1 MPMKTENSRWA
12 VAILAAGQGTRMFSD
27 LTKVLHPL
35 AGRPLVDHVIDLAL
49 GIARPHDVVV
59 VVGHQADAVTRIVG
73 ERGVGVVVQEPQL
86 GTGDALRV
94 ALEGL
99 QNRPTDRILVLSG
112 DVPLLRPGTLRRL
125 TGAVEDGTAA
135 ALLSAVLDEPEAYG
149 RVVRDPDGSVRK
161 VVEAGDADSSQLSI
175 REVNAGVYAFDRD
188 ALNEVLAG
196 LGTDNAQNE
205 YYLTDVAASLR
216 AKGMAVAA
224 VRLDD
229 PEEMQGVNT
238 RADLARAGGVLNR
251 RILEELMASGVTV
264 RDPATTWVDP
274 QATID
279 REVVLEPGVVLCG
292 PCQVGAGATIGANC
306 VLDSAAVGAGERVP
320 PLTYLTGE

>member
-1 MPMKTENSRWA
+1 
-12 VAILAAGQGTRMFSD
+12 MFSD
-27 LTKVLHPL
+27 LPKVLHPL

-73 ERGVGVVVQEPQL
+73 ERGVGVVLQEPQL

-125 TGAVEDGTAA
+125 TGAVEDGAA
-135 ALLSAVLDEPEAYG
+135 ATLLSAVLDEPGVYG
-149 RVVRDPDGSVRK
+149 RVVRDPDGSVRE

-175 REVNAGVYAFDRD
+175 HEVNAGVYAFDRD
-188 ALNEVLAG
+188 SLNEALAG

-205 YYLTDVAASLR
+205 YYLTDVAAALR

-224 VRLDD
+224 VRLDE

-251 RILEELMASGVTV
+251 RVVNALMDAGVSI
-264 RDPATTWVDP
+264 RDPETTWIDP
-274 QATID
+274 RAVVR
-279 REVVLEPGVVLCG
+279 REVVIEPGVAVRG
-292 PCQVGAGATIGANC
+292 FCQIGEGASIGANC
-306 VLDSAAVGAGERVP
+306 VLDDAVVGAGEVVP

>member
-1 MPMKTENSRWA
+1 MDTNESRWA

-27 LTKVLHPL
+27 LPKVLHPL

-99 QNRPTDRILVLSG
+99 QNRPTDWILVLSG

-125 TGAVEDGTAA
+125 TGVVEDGTAA

-188 ALNEVLAG
+188 ALNEALAG

-205 YYLTDVAASLR
+205 YYLTDIAAALR
-216 AKGMAVAA
+216 ARGLSVAG

-238 RADLARAGGVLNR
+238 RADLALAGRVLNR
-251 RILEELMASGVTV
+251 RVIDTLMDAGVSV
-264 RDPATTWVDP
+264 RDPSTTWIDP
-274 QATID
+274 RAVVG
-279 REVVLEPGVVLCG
+279 REVVVEPGVVVRGFCHIG
-292 PCQVGAGATIGANC
+292 EGALIGANC
-306 VLDSAAVGAGERVP
+306 VLDDAAVGAGEVVP